1 MPPFAN
7 IRIINI
13 VFSESKDVK
22 SSEIEIQSLDK
33 VYLFLFSSCFP
44 PLSLPQS
51 LSSDE
56 TKETGQETF
65 IFILLQCLYCIPCCC
80 RGSTWGPPWHTRW
93 SSRWCWWWGE
103 CWCCQMTDPPLF
115 WLLTQA
121 SGWHVWIWSDSLKFI
136 WCLKKEIKSW

>member
-56 TKETGQETF
+56 TKKNRSRHIYIYTVTLSVYLVVVEVVHEALHG
-65 IFILLQCLYCIPCCC
+65 
-80 RGSTWGPPWHTRW
+80 TRDDHHA
-93 SSRWCWWWGE
+93 GAGDE
-103 CWCCQMTDPPLF
+103 EGVD
-115 WLLTQA
+115 
-121 SGWHVWIWSDSLKFI
+121 VVK
-136 WCLKKEIKSW
+136 

>member
-56 TKETGQETF
+56 TKKT
-65 IFILLQCLYCIPCCC
+65 IKKYLYKFVLFVTT
-80 RGSTWGPPWHTRW
+80 SVYLVVVEVVHEDLHDTREYHYA
-93 SSRWCWWWGE
+93 GAGDE
-103 CWCCQMTDPPLF
+103 EGVD
-115 WLLTQA
+115 
-121 SGWHVWIWSDSLKFI
+121 VVK
-136 WCLKKEIKSW
+136 

>member
-22 SSEIEIQSLDK
+22 SSEIVIQSLDK

-56 TKETGQETF
+56 TKETGHIYIYTVTLSVYLVVVEVVHED
-65 IFILLQCLYCIPCCC
+65 L
-80 RGSTWGPPWHTRW
+80 HDTRDDHHA
-93 SSRWCWWWGE
+93 GAGDE
-103 CWCCQMTDPPLF
+103 EGVD
-115 WLLTQA
+115 
-121 SGWHVWIWSDSLKFI
+121 VVK
-136 WCLKKEIKSW
+136 

>member
-1 MPPFAN
+1 MPPFAI

-65 IFILLQCLYCIPCCC
+65 IFILLLCLY
-80 RGSTWGPPWHTRW
+80 T
-93 SSRWCWWWGE
+93 
-103 CWCCQMTDPPLF
+103 
-115 WLLTQA
+115 LL
-121 SGWHVWIWSDSLKFI
+121 L
-136 WCLKKEIKSW
+136 